1 MSTTRSPTKNLS
13 IHQIIHPSPPRN
25 HTLLFEIFFYT
36 INPFDLN
43 APPCVLFKSFQSIPK
58 LYLIIALQGKK

>member
-13 IHQIIHPSPPRN
+13 IHQIIPRI

-36 INPFDLN
+36 INRFDLN
-43 APPCVLFKSFQSIPK
+43 APPCVLFKSLQSIPK
-58 LYLIIALQGKK
+58 LYLIIALPGKK